1 MIPLAVLSADHESR
15 ISRDRNELL
24 SAIIAAPGF
33 DAVFR
38 ADVIHIPGNHPI
50 FGWACGV
57 SGCARPRR
65 SSTTKL
71 CANHDDAWL
80 QAERGG
86 ATMGTYLKT
95 ALPLKATMGANVH
108 TCRLCGDR
116 PAFNADT
123 RLCKRHHRRW
133 YLYEKSAG
141 AMKRGEWLCTQG
153 PFASYGICL
162 CTACVDLA
170 ASPLGFC
177 HQHEDRYRQ
186 AGKPGGATLPWQWAV
201 NLEPH
206 GHPVS
211 VTYRD
216 HKVFRRW
223 CDEANPVLRNG
234 VINLTGMRPLI
245 KAEFKWGLFAHT
257 QNADPTS
264 WEIFEIQRL
273 VNVCRRKRYESLYDH
288 DGVWT
293 DADHKAVLDPRVS
306 MIGREIIDGLRV
318 VYYSPADT
326 KDAGFIETDHFGRRF
341 PAARSKFDISAVPQV
356 WLRDVLW
363 EHLAELLRSERGPTR
378 RGTFDNLRRAA
389 IELGSYLD
397 VNAPQHGNV
406 PELLTA
412 EHAQGFAADQRHRE
426 RHGLPSL
433 AVTGPGGKPSTVTT
447 ITRRIVFNAI
457 RQLLY
462 RALESGRAAHIGLPR
477 AFVVE
482 FPKAGPDPKR
492 SRSPFSDDVAKA
504 LADDANLQAFAATYD
519 PYDRGLRDVWEVIV
533 VTGRRCSEVLQ
544 LRLDCIGHY
553 GQFPMLWHDQTK
565 VGNYNEGIRI
575 PETLFNRIE
584 ERRVKTIAR
593 FERRQGRQPTR
604 DERSAMALFPSNV
617 RNRNENRS
625 ISYGFFNHSFKQWV
639 DELELPS
646 AVAHQARHTLAT
658 NLLRAGASL
667 THIRRYLGQV
677 SDRMAEHY
685 VSVSHSDLEDI
696 LQTVWVAGPATD
708 APGILLSDSVNPITK
723 EQAAAIAVDL
733 SRRSTPAEGGF
744 CTFQPVVNGS
754 ACPWNLDCHNCDK
767 FVMSGA
773 DLLYWR
779 RKQEQWRS
787 IAERAPDDA
796 TADYLHQ
803 VFEPT
808 ARAIT
813 GLEKALASLG
823 LLDQALSLDLRRP
836 QDYFHRVWNTNFL
849 TSSLAALSEQ
859 PERAAPMGL
868 V

>member
-1 MIPLAVLSADHESR
+1 
-15 ISRDRNELL
+15 
-24 SAIIAAPGF
+24 
-33 DAVFR
+33 
-38 ADVIHIPGNHPI
+38 
-50 FGWACGV
+50 
-57 SGCARPRR
+57 
-65 SSTTKL
+65 
-71 CANHDDAWL
+71 
-80 QAERGG
+80 
-86 ATMGTYLKT
+86 
-95 ALPLKATMGANVH
+95 
-108 TCRLCGDR
+108 
-116 PAFNADT
+116 
-123 RLCKRHHRRW
+123 
-133 YLYEKSAG
+133 
-141 AMKRGEWLCTQG
+141 
-153 PFASYGICL
+153 
-162 CTACVDLA
+162 
-170 ASPLGFC
+170 
-177 HQHEDRYRQ
+177 
-186 AGKPGGATLPWQWAV
+186 
-201 NLEPH
+201 
-206 GHPVS
+206 
-211 VTYRD
+211 
-216 HKVFRRW
+216 
-223 CDEANPVLRNG
+223 
-234 VINLTGMRPLI
+234 
-245 KAEFKWGLFAHT
+245 
-257 QNADPTS
+257 
-264 WEIFEIQRL
+264 
-273 VNVCRRKRYESLYDH
+273 
-288 DGVWT
+288 
-293 DADHKAVLDPRVS
+293 
-306 MIGREIIDGLRV
+306 
-318 VYYSPADT
+318 
-326 KDAGFIETDHFGRRF
+326 
-341 PAARSKFDISAVPQV
+341 
-356 WLRDVLW
+356 
-363 EHLAELLRSERGPTR
+363 
-378 RGTFDNLRRAA
+378 
-389 IELGSYLD
+389 
-397 VNAPQHGNV
+397 
-406 PELLTA
+406 
-412 EHAQGFAADQRHRE
+412 
-426 RHGLPSL
+426 
-433 AVTGPGGKPSTVTT
+433 
-447 ITRRIVFNAI
+447 
-457 RQLLY
+457 
-462 RALESGRAAHIGLPR
+462 
-477 AFVVE
+477 
-482 FPKAGPDPKR
+482 
-492 SRSPFSDDVAKA
+492 
-504 LADDANLQAFAATYD
+504 
-519 PYDRGLRDVWEVIV
+519 
-533 VTGRRCSEVLQ
+533 
-544 LRLDCIGHY
+544 
-553 GQFPMLWHDQTK
+553 MLWHDQTK